1 MPQTVYDLALG
12 EDFGD
17 DDVGDDDFGDDD
29 FGEDADFGADPR
41 SQRNRRRG
49 RRGKRGAAFRVP
61 QPDVQTQIMPFPRT
75 SVNAATQATITAFPQ
90 RPFQTKRFAWA
101 STTAGYFT
109 VEELKI
115 GQDSMFV
122 QAGSAE
128 AEIFSQTGVGVALKG
143 FIARPGVTISLVCT
157 NQDTSARVVGA
168 SIIGEAVV

>member
-1 MPQTVYDLALG
+1 MGQGIYDLSL
-12 EDFGD
+12 GD
-17 DDVGDDDFGDDD
+17 DFEGDDEMQGDDDFGDDPE
-29 FGEDADFGADPR
+29 FSGTP
-41 SQRNRRRG
+41 RRR
-49 RRGKRGAAFRVP
+49 RKRQRPAGNG
-61 QPDVQTQIMPFPRT
+61 DLQTQIMPFPRT
-75 SVNAATQATITAFPQ
+75 DVLTLTQATITAFPQ

-101 STTAGYFT
+101 STTAAYFT

-157 NQDTSARVVGA
+157 NRSLATRAVGA
-168 SIIGEAVV
+168 SIIGEALVA